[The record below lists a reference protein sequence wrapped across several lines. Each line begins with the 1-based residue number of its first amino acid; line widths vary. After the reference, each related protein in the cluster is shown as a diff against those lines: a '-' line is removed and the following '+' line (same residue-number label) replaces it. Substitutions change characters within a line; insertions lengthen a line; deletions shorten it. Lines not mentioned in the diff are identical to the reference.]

1 MKFVKSKIQYTLAQD
16 DLLGNPLGKPAYN
29 VAKNESFANQLNSSG
44 VGNLID
50 FDFIDN
56 KKPIKNN
63 QTSVI
68 DVDFY

>member
-1 MKFVKSKIQYTLAQD
+1 MAQE
-16 DLLGNPLGKPAYN
+16 DLLGNPLSKPTYS
-29 VAKNESFANQLNSSG
+29 VTKNESFANQLNSSG

-50 FDFIDN
+50 FDFIDS